1 MNPFSP
7 DTCKWVAT
15 ILPSESEPGP
25 CPGLHQKTKVIHHD
39 HSNTE
44 TFLVPSFYLTFR
56 QKIHKRPG
64 PHLIGPPKC
73 ATYSF
78 SIFSLWNSWFLDFVW
93 RSDIFFMVGPLISHK
108 NARLPTNAWLPNLG
122 KANLDTRLIQKLL
135 IFWVSKFDSKEYSWV
150 LFAAK
155 VWDLTD

>member
-15 ILPSESEPGP
+15 ILPGESEPMP
-25 CPGLHQKTKVIHHD
+25 RPAPENKSCSAWTFKHWK
-39 HSNTE
+39 

>member
-1 MNPFSP
+1 MGSHYIAQWIRARPMPRPAPENKSYSPWPF
-7 DTCKWVAT
+7 KHW
-15 ILPSESEPGP
+15 
-25 CPGLHQKTKVIHHD
+25 K
-39 HSNTE
+39 

-93 RSDIFFMVGPLISHK
+93 SSDIFFMVGPLISHK